1 MRSASTRTPFHSAR
15 LILIACA
22 ALAVGTAHRM
32 RADEPAEE
40 KQEYVRVLHDD
51 KHTPIAMQTA
61 IVSYGDA
68 EGKREDLLVELVGAV
83 HVGDKA
89 YYDEL
94 NKLFESYDALL
105 YELVAPEGTT
115 IPKGGREDSGG
126 HPLGA
131 MQLGMT
137 RLLDLQ
143 FQLNCIDYTKEN
155 FIHADMSPEEFA
167 QSMKDRGESFL
178 QMFMR
183 MMGQA
188 MAQQAASPSGTSDA
202 ELLAA
207 LFSRD
212 RPLRLKRILSGE
224 LANMEGAL
232 TAIEGPEGSTIISE
246 RNKKALEVL
255 KREIEAGKK
264 RIGVFYGAGH
274 LEDMD
279 KRLQSEFG
287 LAPKEVR
294 WVTAWSMKSGTTTKN
309 RAPDDGANEAGGA
322 KEADGAKGGDA
333 DAPPKET
340 PNSGASPNDDP
351 VPLSDPFAE
360 PEHEGAELE
369 PVP

>member
-1 MRSASTRTPFHSAR
+1 MRSACTRTPFLSAR

-22 ALAVGTAHRM
+22 ALAAVAANRA

-51 KHTPIAMQTA
+51 EHTPIAMQTA
-61 IVSYGDA
+61 IVSYVDA
-68 EGKREDLLVELVGAV
+68 EGKREDLRVELVGAV

-137 RLLDLQ
+137 RLLDLD

-155 FIHADMSPEEFA
+155 FVHADMSPEEFA

-212 RPLRLKRILSGE
+212 RPLRLKRILAGE

-255 KREIEAGKK
+255 KREIEAGKT

-279 KRLQSEFG
+279 KRLRSEFG
-287 LAPKEVR
+287 LMPKEVR
-294 WVTAWSMKSGTTTKN
+294 WVTAWSMKSGTTANN
-309 RAPDDGANEAGGA
+309 RAPDDGA
-322 KEADGAKGGDA
+322 KEGDGKRSGDA
-333 DAPPKET
+333 DDPPKPTPET
-340 PNSGASPNDDP
+340 DSPLESEP